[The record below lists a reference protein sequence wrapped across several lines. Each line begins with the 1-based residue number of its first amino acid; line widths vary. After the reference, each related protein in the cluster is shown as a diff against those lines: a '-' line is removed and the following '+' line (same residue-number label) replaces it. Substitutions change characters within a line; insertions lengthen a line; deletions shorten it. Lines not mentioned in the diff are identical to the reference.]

1 MCYDTI
7 DMERLRRVAQ
17 FFQPP
22 EETPMVDKHEKNPRE
37 HTEAEQAEG
46 YTPRPAGQVWAARAG
61 LVLAI
66 GFVIW
71 QVLTIA
77 RGGL

>member
-1 MCYDTI
+1 
-7 DMERLRRVAQ
+7 ME
-17 FFQPP
+17 
-22 EETPMVDKHEKNPRE
+22 DKHEKNPRE
-37 HTEAEQAEG
+37 HTEAELAEG